1 MPYSAE
7 PLTASRAA
15 SDQHFRAAMISSA
28 AIHAVLTLALLFGPL
43 LWPRPPIMPNIV
55 PVNVVQPP
63 AAGPETAPPPAE
75 EAAPE
80 EPEVETEEES
90 QPEPEPIVTEP
101 EPIPR
106 SLEDLRREQEAEAEQ
121 RRLEEEERQRRE
133 REEAD
138 RRRREEEE
146 RRRREEEERRRQ
158 PQKAARRSSQPAQE
172 QSAARTGIDLTGA
185 QDDSQGFT
193 VEEFP
198 FADYLLRIR
207 DLISAR
213 WNPPPLGPY
222 SPKRRA
228 EVLFRI
234 GRDGKLVVQP
244 RMLSASGESLF
255 DRAALQAI
263 AQAAPFPP
271 LPRQYQG
278 QSLGVGLAF
287 VQE

>member
-7 PLTASRAA
+7 PLIASRAA

-28 AIHAVLTLALLFGPL
+28 AVHVALTLVLLFGPL
-43 LWPRPPIMPNIV
+43 LWPQPPIMPNIV

-63 AAGPETAPPPAE
+63 AAGPEAAPPPAE
-75 EAAPE
+75 EEAPE
-80 EPEVETEEES
+80 TEPEPEA
-90 QPEPEPIVTEP
+90 EPEPIVTEP

-106 SLEDLRREQEAEAEQ
+106 SLEDIRREQEAEAERQ
-121 RRLEEEERQRRE
+121 RLEEEERQRRE
-133 REEAD
+133 REEAE

-146 RRRREEEERRRQ
+146 RLRREEEERRRQ
-158 PQKAARRSSQPAQE
+158 PQKAARRSSQPARD
-172 QSAARTGIDLTGA
+172 QSATRTGIDLTGA